1 MPYRVWKRQVAW
13 IAVQIGYLALQQSA
27 MAELEA
33 EAVEVQLGDT
43 SNLSPGIEAVADE
56 DVEVFLQAKLDELV
70 VEGIH

>member
-1 MPYRVWKRQVAW
+1 MTW

-43 SNLSPGIEAVADE
+43 SNLSPGIEAVADK

-70 VEGIH
+70 VEGVH